1 MEIFTPMRNLLLNLK
16 EKNYQNKIVGL
27 IENGTWAPNSAKCMK
42 EILSTMKNIDIIE
55 PVVTIK
61 SKLSEENCLQ
71 LYKMA
76 EDLIKK

>member
-1 MEIFTPMRNLLLNLK
+1 MKNGMSIEDFMEKFNI
-16 EKNYQNKIVGL
+16 NYNELSG
-27 IENGTWAPNSAKCMK
+27 
-42 EILSTMKNIDIIE
+42 ILELCRIYGKNIDIIE

>member
-1 MEIFTPMRNLLLNLK
+1 MYERD
-16 EKNYQNKIVGL
+16 
-27 IENGTWAPNSAKCMK
+27 IEHN
-42 EILSTMKNIDIIE
+42 ENIDIIE